1 MGDEARESE
10 ALKEEIRRLKWRVS
24 TLEAVEAECARA
36 LSDLAASEGRYRRLL
51 DEAGFPITISLAE
64 DSAVLFANP
73 LACEW
78 FGLDGPRPAGRR
90 MVEFY
95 VDPSARLNLVAQLR
109 VKGRVSGCE
118 VVMLDGRGRPR
129 IQIVTASLIT
139 YEGREAVL
147 ATSNDITERRHAE
160 ALFHTMVEKSPDG
173 FVMADLEGNLTYLS
187 PPVAAMFGYADPE
200 EILGRSLH
208 AFIAPEDHARLE
220 ERLLALLSGQ
230 RTGPSEFKGLR
241 KDGSWFFQEA
251 NGDVLRNPDGSPHAF
266 FFVVRDL
273 SNRKRVERTLRWGE
287 KLESLGLM
295 AAGIAHELNNA
306 FQVTRGHLEIVQG
319 LSEGNAE
326 WAGELSLIAGG
337 VDRATALA
345 KEMLDYSG
353 RTLREEAPVDLGH
366 VVVEGLALWRTFLA
380 RPARLA
386 YSPDDDLPAV
396 PADEGQVM
404 KVLSAF
410 VLNAIEATDGIGGI
424 GGVGEAGGAI
434 VIRTGLQELAGPD
447 LLEGFWP
454 APGRVGRFLR
464 LEVQDAGPGIPA
476 EQLERVCDPFF
487 TTKGQ
492 GRGLGLSAAL
502 GILRSHSA
510 CLQILSAPGE
520 GTTLRAY
527 FPVSVHA
534 QEAAPPGGA
543 IQPATRG
550 ILVAEDDPAIRDL
563 VVGMLPKWGYG
574 PVFAAENGAEA
585 LELFRA
591 NQSAIGLF
599 LTDASMPQMSGP
611 EAFEAMRKIRP
622 SLHGLLMTGY
632 SKSFGRGTAAAFGFS
647 GALQKPFRFQDLED
661 QLEAVWSGGDRG
673 QE

>member
-1 MGDEARESE
+1 MGDEAQDVE

-24 TLEAVEAECARA
+24 TLETVETECARA
-36 LSDLAASEGRYRRLL
+36 LNALAASEDRYRRLL
-51 DEAGFPITISLAE
+51 DEAGFPITISHAE
-64 DSAVLFANP
+64 DSTILFANP
-73 LACEW
+73 LACGL
-78 FGLDGPRPAGRR
+78 FGLEGPRPAGRR
-90 MVEFY
+90 MLEFY
-95 VDPSARLNLVAQLR
+95 ADPSARLDLVAQLR
-109 VKGRVSGCE
+109 AQGRSSGWE
-118 VVMLDGRGRPR
+118 VVMLDGQGRPR
-129 IQIVTASLIT
+129 TQIITASLIT
-139 YEGREAVL
+139 YEGHEAML

-173 FVMADLEGNLTYLS
+173 FAMADLEGCLTYLS
-187 PPVAAMFGYADPE
+187 PRILGMFGYTHPK
-200 EILGRSLH
+200 EILGRSLRE
-208 AFIAPEDHARLE
+208 FIAMEDHSRLE

-230 RTGPSEFKGLR
+230 HAGPSEFKGLR
-241 KDGSWFFQEA
+241 KDGSIFFQET

-266 FFVVRDL
+266 FFIVRDL
-273 SNRKRVERTLRWGE
+273 SNRKRMERTLRWGE

-306 FQVTRGHLEIVQG
+306 FQVTQGHLEIVQS
-319 LSEGNAE
+319 LSAGNADL
-326 WAGELSLIAGG
+326 AKELSLISGG
-337 VDRATALA
+337 VDRATVLA

-366 VVVEGLALWRTFLA
+366 VVVEGLALWRTFLS

-386 YSPDDDLPAV
+386 YSPGEDLPLV

-410 VLNAIEATDGIGGI
+410 VLNAIEATE
-424 GGVGEAGGAI
+424 EAGAAI
-434 VIRTGLQELAGPD
+434 SIRTVLQELAEAD

-464 LEVQDAGPGIPA
+464 LEVQDGGPGIPA

-510 CLQILSAPGE
+510 CLQILSTPGE

-527 FPVSVHA
+527 FPVSIHV
-534 QEAAPPGGA
+534 QAAMSPAGA
-543 IQPATRG
+543 TRPSARG

-585 LELFRA
+585 LEVFHA
-591 NQSAIGLF
+591 NEAAIGLF

-622 SLHGLLMTGY
+622 TLHGVLMTGY
-632 SKSFGRGTAAAFGFS
+632 SKAFGRGTAAAFGFS
-647 GALQKPFRFQDLED
+647 GSLQKPFRFQDLKE
-661 QLEAVWSGGDRG
+661 QLEAVWSGRERG
-673 QE
+673 KQ

>member
-1 MGDEARESE
+1 MEDETRDAE

-24 TLEAVEAECARA
+24 TLEAVETECARA
-36 LSDLAASEGRYRRLL
+36 LNALAASEDRYRRLL
-51 DEAGFPITISLAE
+51 DEAGFPVTISLAG
-64 DSAVLFANP
+64 DSTVLFANP

-78 FGLDGPRPAGRR
+78 FGLDGPRPVGRR
-90 MVEFY
+90 MMEFY
-95 VDPSARLNLVAQLR
+95 VDPFARPNLVAQLR
-109 VKGRVSGCE
+109 AKGTISGRE

-129 IQIVTASLIT
+129 TQIVTASLIT

-173 FVMADLEGNLTYLS
+173 FVMADLDGSLTYLS
-187 PPVAAMFGYADPE
+187 PPVAGMFGYADPE

-208 AFIAPEDHARLE
+208 EFIAPEDHSRLE

-266 FFVVRDL
+266 FFIVRDL
-273 SNRKRVERTLRWGE
+273 SNRKRMERTLRWGE

-306 FQVTRGHLEIVQG
+306 FQVTRGHLEIVQS
-319 LSEGNAE
+319 LSAGNAE
-326 WAGELSLIAGG
+326 LAGELSLIAGG

-353 RTLREEAPVDLGH
+353 RTLREDVPVDLGH
-366 VVVEGLALWRTFLA
+366 TVVEGLALWRGFLT

-386 YSPDDDLPAV
+386 YRPDGDLPAV
-396 PADEGQVM
+396 SADEGQVM
-404 KVLSAF
+404 KVLSAL
-410 VLNAIEATDGIGGI
+410 VLNAIEATDETGG
-424 GGVGEAGGAI
+424 GI
-434 VIRTGLQELAGPD
+434 VIRTGLQELAGTD

-454 APGRVGRFLR
+454 APGREGRFLR

-527 FPVSVHA
+527 FPVSIHPHA
-534 QEAAPPGGA
+534 PVSPVGA
-543 IQPATRG
+543 ILPATRG

-622 SLHGLLMTGY
+622 SLHGVLMTGY
-632 SKSFGRGTAAAFGFS
+632 SKSFGRGTAKAFGFS
-647 GALQKPFRFQDLED
+647 GALQKPFRFQDLEE

-673 QE
+673 KE